1 MDVVIEPFWILLSFV
16 YFFLAATHYKLSDY
30 IIPSTFKAAAHP
42 PAPDNTQMIFR
53 EIINNLLRNKKYLRL
68 ASAGFFVGGVVSLAQ
83 GISNVVDSGI
93 SINVV
98 FVVLAAIIILLVIY
112 WRWKWV
118 ILVFVGPIQRY
129 RFKRKHNL

>member
-1 MDVVIEPFWILLSFV
+1 MNVVIEPFWILLSFV
-16 YFFLAATHYKLSDY
+16 YFFLAATNYRFSDY

-42 PAPDNTQMIFR
+42 PAPDNIQMISR
-53 EIINNLLRNKKYLRL
+53 ELVNSLLRNKKYLRL
-68 ASAGFFVGGVVSLAQ
+68 ASAGFLIAGVVSLAQ
-83 GISNVVDSGI
+83 GISNVADSGI

-98 FVVLAAIIILLVIY
+98 FVVIAAIVIVLVIY

-118 ILVFVGPIQRY
+118 FLVLFGPIQRY